1 MRILPLFILCLLTL
15 QAAAQRGKVTFED
28 RRTMVNDSVTKVERW
43 DLKAE
48 QVVSRS
54 YYIGQRPVG
63 MWQELDGKGRV
74 LVERDFDTMRYGPLP
89 ETKKDTTAKDS
100 SSVTVLETMPEFPGG
115 EAELFKFLGRNIK
128 YPRSAQE
135 EGISGVVYLVG
146 VVDKTGDWRNVTVMR
161 GAHPLLDY
169 EAWRVCELMPQW
181 TPGKQDGKP
190 VTVQY
195 NLPIRFTL
203 R

>member
-54 YYIGQRPVG
+54 YYVGKRPVG

-74 LVERDFDTMRYGPLP
+74 LVERDFDRLRYGPLP
-89 ETKKDTTAKDS
+89 VIEKDTTARDTS
-100 SSVTVLETMPEFPGG
+100 TFSILETMPQFPGG
-115 EAELFKFLGRNIK
+115 EAELFKFLGRNVK
-128 YPRSAQE
+128 YPQAAVD

-146 VVDKTGDWRNVTVMR
+146 VVDERGDWQNATVLR
-161 GAHPLLDY
+161 GVHPLIDY
-169 EAWRVCELMPQW
+169 EAWRVTELMPDW
-181 TPGKQDGKP
+181 TPGMQDGKP
-190 VTVQY
+190 VKVQY